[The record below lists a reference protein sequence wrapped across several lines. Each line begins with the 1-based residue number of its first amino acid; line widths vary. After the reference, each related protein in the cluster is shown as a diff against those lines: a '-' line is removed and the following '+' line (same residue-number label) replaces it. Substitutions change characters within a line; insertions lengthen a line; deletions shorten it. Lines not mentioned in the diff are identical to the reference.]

1 MNIFVCICTEL
12 YTFTFT
18 CSNLFSI
25 LNLLGV
31 IRLETNVK
39 KDNNNINEIVAR
51 NVKNYIEAV
60 GKSQKWVYERSG
72 IPKATFYNLL
82 KGGDINKSIPKLN
95 KLFRIQDP
103 FYFYNENIQ
112 LPRTLEELE
121 ADSIKNFSAASFNGT
136 DSQEFRNTM
145 AMLDEII
152 NMIHTLKTAKEIG

>member
-1 MNIFVCICTEL
+1 M
-12 YTFTFT
+12 
-18 CSNLFSI
+18 SNYKI
-25 LNLLGV
+25 G
-31 IRLETNVK
+31 EG
-39 KDNNNINEIVAR
+39 DINAIVAR

-82 KGGDINKSIPKLN
+82 KGEGDINKSIPKLN

-136 DSQEFRNTM
+136 DSEAFKETM
-145 AMLDEII
+145 IILDDII
-152 NMIHTLKTAKEIG
+152 NIIHTVKTAKELG